1 MTQQMKDVATMTYR
15 EATAELE
22 QVVRALESNQLELE
36 ESLELYKRGVE
47 LLASLRARLAD
58 AEQQVSALM
67 GQIEVDTDERD
78 TTLSVCVLRHPC
90 LSNCRLHRDISRWRH
105 LFQHGCDVFSTRAH
119 ACVAVRRASSRLRHR
134 IPPAAAVSAP
144 CVDGSVF

>member
-1 MTQQMKDVATMTYR
+1 MKVVATMTYR

-36 ESLELYKRGVE
+36 ETLELYKRGVE

-78 TTLSVCVLRHPC
+78 TTLS
-90 LSNCRLHRDISRWRH
+90 
-105 LFQHGCDVFSTRAH
+105 
-119 ACVAVRRASSRLRHR
+119 
-134 IPPAAAVSAP
+134 
-144 CVDGSVF
+144 

>member
-15 EATAELE
+15 EETAELE

-78 TTLSVCVLRHPC
+78 TTLS
-90 LSNCRLHRDISRWRH
+90 
-105 LFQHGCDVFSTRAH
+105 
-119 ACVAVRRASSRLRHR
+119 
-134 IPPAAAVSAP
+134 
-144 CVDGSVF
+144 

>member
-1 MTQQMKDVATMTYR
+1 MTQQMKDVVTMTYR

-78 TTLSVCVLRHPC
+78 TTLS
-90 LSNCRLHRDISRWRH
+90 
-105 LFQHGCDVFSTRAH
+105 
-119 ACVAVRRASSRLRHR
+119 
-134 IPPAAAVSAP
+134 
-144 CVDGSVF
+144 

>member
-15 EATAELE
+15 ESTAELE

-78 TTLSVCVLRHPC
+78 TTLS
-90 LSNCRLHRDISRWRH
+90 
-105 LFQHGCDVFSTRAH
+105 
-119 ACVAVRRASSRLRHR
+119 
-134 IPPAAAVSAP
+134 
-144 CVDGSVF
+144 

>member
-67 GQIEVDTDERD
+67 GQIEVDTD
-78 TTLSVCVLRHPC
+78 
-90 LSNCRLHRDISRWRH
+90 
-105 LFQHGCDVFSTRAH
+105 
-119 ACVAVRRASSRLRHR
+119 
-134 IPPAAAVSAP
+134 
-144 CVDGSVF
+144 

>member
-58 AEQQVSALM
+58 AEQQVSARM

-78 TTLSVCVLRHPC
+78 TTLS
-90 LSNCRLHRDISRWRH
+90 
-105 LFQHGCDVFSTRAH
+105 
-119 ACVAVRRASSRLRHR
+119 
-134 IPPAAAVSAP
+134 
-144 CVDGSVF
+144 

>member
-67 GQIEVDTDERD
+67 GQIEVDTDERV
-78 TTLSVCVLRHPC
+78 TTLS
-90 LSNCRLHRDISRWRH
+90 
-105 LFQHGCDVFSTRAH
+105 
-119 ACVAVRRASSRLRHR
+119 
-134 IPPAAAVSAP
+134 
-144 CVDGSVF
+144 

>member
-36 ESLELYKRGVE
+36 ESLELYKRGFE

-78 TTLSVCVLRHPC
+78 TTLS
-90 LSNCRLHRDISRWRH
+90 
-105 LFQHGCDVFSTRAH
+105 
-119 ACVAVRRASSRLRHR
+119 
-134 IPPAAAVSAP
+134 
-144 CVDGSVF
+144 

>member
-67 GQIEVDTDERD
+67 GQIEVDTDGRD
-78 TTLSVCVLRHPC
+78 TTLS
-90 LSNCRLHRDISRWRH
+90 
-105 LFQHGCDVFSTRAH
+105 
-119 ACVAVRRASSRLRHR
+119 
-134 IPPAAAVSAP
+134 
-144 CVDGSVF
+144 

>member
-1 MTQQMKDVATMTYR
+1 MTQQVKDVSTLTYR

-47 LLASLRARLAD
+47 LLASLRSRLAD

-67 GQIEVDTDERD
+67 GQIEVDTDDRD
-78 TTLSVCVLRHPC
+78 TTLS
-90 LSNCRLHRDISRWRH
+90 
-105 LFQHGCDVFSTRAH
+105 
-119 ACVAVRRASSRLRHR
+119 
-134 IPPAAAVSAP
+134 
-144 CVDGSVF
+144 

>member
-47 LLASLRARLAD
+47 LLDSLRARLAD

-78 TTLSVCVLRHPC
+78 TTLS
-90 LSNCRLHRDISRWRH
+90 
-105 LFQHGCDVFSTRAH
+105 
-119 ACVAVRRASSRLRHR
+119 
-134 IPPAAAVSAP
+134 
-144 CVDGSVF
+144 

>member
-1 MTQQMKDVATMTYR
+1 MAQDMKDVSELTYR
-15 EATAELE
+15 QATAELE

-47 LLASLRARLAD
+47 LLASLRARLSQ

-78 TTLSVCVLRHPC
+78 TTLS
-90 LSNCRLHRDISRWRH
+90 
-105 LFQHGCDVFSTRAH
+105 
-119 ACVAVRRASSRLRHR
+119 
-134 IPPAAAVSAP
+134 
-144 CVDGSVF
+144 

>member
-1 MTQQMKDVATMTYR
+1 M
-15 EATAELE
+15 
-22 QVVRALESNQLELE
+22 RALESNQLELE

-78 TTLSVCVLRHPC
+78 TTLS
-90 LSNCRLHRDISRWRH
+90 
-105 LFQHGCDVFSTRAH
+105 
-119 ACVAVRRASSRLRHR
+119 
-134 IPPAAAVSAP
+134 
-144 CVDGSVF
+144 

>member
-1 MTQQMKDVATMTYR
+1 MTQQMKDVAMMTYR

-78 TTLSVCVLRHPC
+78 TTLS
-90 LSNCRLHRDISRWRH
+90 
-105 LFQHGCDVFSTRAH
+105 
-119 ACVAVRRASSRLRHR
+119 
-134 IPPAAAVSAP
+134 
-144 CVDGSVF
+144 

>member
-47 LLASLRARLAD
+47 LLTSLRARLAD

-78 TTLSVCVLRHPC
+78 TTLS
-90 LSNCRLHRDISRWRH
+90 
-105 LFQHGCDVFSTRAH
+105 
-119 ACVAVRRASSRLRHR
+119 
-134 IPPAAAVSAP
+134 
-144 CVDGSVF
+144 

>member
-36 ESLELYKRGVE
+36 ESLELYTRGVE

-78 TTLSVCVLRHPC
+78 TTLS
-90 LSNCRLHRDISRWRH
+90 
-105 LFQHGCDVFSTRAH
+105 
-119 ACVAVRRASSRLRHR
+119 
-134 IPPAAAVSAP
+134 
-144 CVDGSVF
+144 

>member
-1 MTQQMKDVATMTYR
+1 MAQEMKDVASLTYR

-47 LLASLRARLAD
+47 LLASLRGRLAE

-78 TTLSVCVLRHPC
+78 TTLS
-90 LSNCRLHRDISRWRH
+90 
-105 LFQHGCDVFSTRAH
+105 
-119 ACVAVRRASSRLRHR
+119 
-134 IPPAAAVSAP
+134 
-144 CVDGSVF
+144 

>member
-47 LLASLRARLAD
+47 LLASLRARLAA

-78 TTLSVCVLRHPC
+78 TTLS
-90 LSNCRLHRDISRWRH
+90 
-105 LFQHGCDVFSTRAH
+105 
-119 ACVAVRRASSRLRHR
+119 
-134 IPPAAAVSAP
+134 
-144 CVDGSVF
+144 

>member
-22 QVVRALESNQLELE
+22 QVVRALESNPLELE

-78 TTLSVCVLRHPC
+78 TTLS
-90 LSNCRLHRDISRWRH
+90 
-105 LFQHGCDVFSTRAH
+105 
-119 ACVAVRRASSRLRHR
+119 
-134 IPPAAAVSAP
+134 
-144 CVDGSVF
+144 

>member
-47 LLASLRARLAD
+47 LLASLRARRAD

-78 TTLSVCVLRHPC
+78 TTLS
-90 LSNCRLHRDISRWRH
+90 
-105 LFQHGCDVFSTRAH
+105 
-119 ACVAVRRASSRLRHR
+119 
-134 IPPAAAVSAP
+134 
-144 CVDGSVF
+144 

>member
-58 AEQQVSALM
+58 AAQQVSALM

-78 TTLSVCVLRHPC
+78 TTLS
-90 LSNCRLHRDISRWRH
+90 
-105 LFQHGCDVFSTRAH
+105 
-119 ACVAVRRASSRLRHR
+119 
-134 IPPAAAVSAP
+134 
-144 CVDGSVF
+144 

>member
-22 QVVRALESNQLELE
+22 QVVRALKSNQLELE

-78 TTLSVCVLRHPC
+78 TTLS
-90 LSNCRLHRDISRWRH
+90 
-105 LFQHGCDVFSTRAH
+105 
-119 ACVAVRRASSRLRHR
+119 
-134 IPPAAAVSAP
+134 
-144 CVDGSVF
+144 

>member
-1 MTQQMKDVATMTYR
+1 MTQQMKDVATMTYG
-15 EATAELE
+15 EATAEFE
-22 QVVRALESNQLELE
+22 RVVRALESNQLELE

-78 TTLSVCVLRHPC
+78 TTLS
-90 LSNCRLHRDISRWRH
+90 
-105 LFQHGCDVFSTRAH
+105 
-119 ACVAVRRASSRLRHR
+119 
-134 IPPAAAVSAP
+134 
-144 CVDGSVF
+144 